1 MAWHRSK
8 RHGETPS
15 RSPMPCTPGN
25 YYEVKG
31 EFYTWYV
38 SAETA
43 VEIGKQLER
52 RWRPRWI
59 KFVDLHGA
67 RVWARGDSIFHLT
80 ESTERQ
86 RFRQRELSF
95 MLSKERQAEDKLRYP
110 ACDDDEGGDYDWE

>member
-1 MAWHRSK
+1 MAWYRRPRDASPRS
-8 RHGETPS
+8 S
-15 RSPMPCTPGN
+15 QPCTPGN

-38 SAETA
+38 SAET
-43 VEIGKQLER
+43 VVQIGQQLER
-52 RWRPRWI
+52 RWRPQWI

-67 RVWARGDSIFHLT
+67 RVWVRGDAIFHLT

-95 MLSKERQAEDKLRYP
+95 MLSQERQAEDKLRYP
-110 ACDDDEGGDYDWE
+110 ACEDDGDGYDWE